1 MKTYTTYKRL
11 IAKTVILSL
20 LASLAIAFVYGI
32 YIKQRAIDELARVD
46 ARKTSRL
53 AFEALYSAMEKGW
66 SKNELDSIILRL
78 NQVEPNMHISAY
90 RSPIVAELF
99 GDRKHDKQV
108 REHDPVVAR
117 AMLGE
122 EILSGDEE
130 IRYLYP
136 IIVKQECISCHTNAK
151 IGDING
157 VLDVRFPVAN
167 LKISLTT
174 MVNSFII
181 FFVFFTILIFAI
193 LYFRLNTLLVQPIN
207 QFIGL
212 IQEII
217 NKNDMAKRVSLKTK
231 ILEVKNIEN
240 YFNKMLDSMQDY
252 YEKLQELSDRDYLT
266 GLYNR
271 RKFEEFLSYEI
282 LRSLRHQ
289 HKFTVIMIDLDNF
302 KYINDT
308 YGHASGDLVLKE
320 VTDIFK
326 HNLRNA
332 DILARLG
339 GDEFAIILPE
349 TPYEN
354 GYIVIEKL
362 RSRLES
368 SMISLMIDK
377 ISLTASFG
385 IAEYPEQGESIE
397 SLLTGSDLAMYK
409 AKKSGKNT
417 IARADQ
423 NDQEIAA
430 EMQKKGEFIRRA
442 IDEDRIEPFFQPIYD
457 IRTNELF
464 GYEVLARIR
473 DGQRYMPAGQF
484 IEIAESLGLASRID
498 HIVLVKG
505 LETRTRLAMWD
516 KKFFFNLSSHSLF
529 TGDYVSIIKEHCTQN
544 PHATVETNVVI
555 EILEREA
562 IHNVNAL
569 ITIIEET
576 KEQGIGFALDDFG
589 SGFSSFV
596 YLKYFDTNY
605 VKIDGEFVKN
615 IVVNEKDRIFVKHIN
630 QISQEFGKE
639 TIAEYVED
647 EETLNVLKELGVN
660 YAQGYYLGKPN
671 QLS

>member
-11 IAKTVILSL
+11 IAKTVVLSL
-20 LASLAIAFVYGI
+20 LASLAIAFVYGVF
-32 YIKQRAIDELARVD
+32 IKQRAIDQLARGD

-66 SKNELDSIILRL
+66 SKQELDSIIHRL

-99 GDRKHDKQV
+99 GDRKQDKQI

-136 IIVKQECISCHTNAK
+136 IVVKQECISCHTNAK
-151 IGDING
+151 IGDVNG

-181 FFVFFTILIFAI
+181 FFVLFTILIFAI
-193 LYFRLNTLLVQPIN
+193 MYFRLNTLLVQPIN

-217 NKNDMAKRVSLKTK
+217 NKNDMAKRVTLKTK

-240 YFNKMLDSMQDY
+240 FFNKMLDSIQDY

-354 GYIVIEKL
+354 GYVVIEKL
-362 RSRLES
+362 RSCLES
-368 SMISLMIDK
+368 STISLMVDQ

-385 IAEYPEQGESIE
+385 IAEYPEQGENIE

-498 HIVLVKG
+498 HIVLAKG
-505 LETRTRLAMWD
+505 LEARTRLAMWD

-529 TGDYVSIIKEHCTQN
+529 TGDYVSIIKEHSTQN
-544 PHATVETNVVI
+544 PQTTVETNVVI

-596 YLKYFDTNY
+596 YLKYFDTDY

-671 QLS
+671 PLS

>member
-66 SKNELDSIILRL
+66 SKKELDSIILRL

-136 IIVKQECISCHTNAK
+136 IIVKQECIFCHTNAK

>member
-20 LASLAIAFVYGI
+20 LASLAIAFIYGI

-66 SKNELDSIILRL
+66 SKKELDAIILRL
-78 NQVEPNMHISAY
+78 NDVEPNMRINAY

-99 GDRKHDKQV
+99 GDRKQDKQA
-108 REHDPVVAR
+108 REHDPMIAH

-122 EILSGDEE
+122 EILTGNEE

-136 IIVKQECISCHTNAK
+136 IVVKQECLSCHTNAK

-181 FFVFFTILIFAI
+181 FFVFFTIVIFAI
-193 LYFRLNTLLVQPIN
+193 LYFRLNSLLVQPIN

-217 NKNDMAKRVSLKTK
+217 NKNDIAKRVSLKTK

-240 YFNKMLDSMQDY
+240 YFNKMLDSIQDY

-282 LRSLRHQ
+282 DRSLRHH

-320 VTDIFK
+320 VTQIFK
-326 HNLRNA
+326 SNLRNA

-339 GDEFAIILPE
+339 GDEFAVILPE
-349 TPYEN
+349 TPYGS
-354 GYIVIEKL
+354 GYVVIEKL

-368 SMISLMIDK
+368 ATISLMIDQ

-385 IAEYPEQGESIE
+385 IAEYPEQGENIE

-409 AKKSGKNT
+409 AKKAGKNT

-423 NDQEIAA
+423 SDQEIAA
-430 EMQKKGEFIRRA
+430 EIQKKGEFIRRA
-442 IDEDRIEPFFQPIYD
+442 IDEDRIEPFFQPIYN
-457 IRTNELF
+457 IRTNELY

-473 DGQRYMPAGQF
+473 DGQRYMAAGQF
-484 IEIAESLGLASRID
+484 IEIAESLGMASRID
-498 HIVLVKG
+498 HIVLDKG
-505 LETRTRLAMWD
+505 LEVRANLKMWD

-529 TGDYVSIIKEHCTQN
+529 AGDYVSVIKEHCAQN
-544 PHATVETNVVI
+544 PVLTKDTNVVI

-569 ITIIEET
+569 MTIIEET

-630 QISQEFGKE
+630 QIAQEFGKK

-647 EETLNVLKELGVN
+647 EETLNILKELGVD
-660 YAQGYYLGKPN
+660 YAQGYYLGKPH